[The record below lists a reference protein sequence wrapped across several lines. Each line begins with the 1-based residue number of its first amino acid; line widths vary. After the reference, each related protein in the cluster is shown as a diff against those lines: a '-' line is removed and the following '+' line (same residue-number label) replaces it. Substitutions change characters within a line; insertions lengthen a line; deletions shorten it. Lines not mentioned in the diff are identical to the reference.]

1 MLLRQCNTGPDKN
14 FKGLHLRNTSFL
26 AVCFSN
32 SRIKPLG
39 TVIRKTLIALICYY
53 MIGFLQELIIRA
65 RVSGGVFGSTD
76 HDGIRRF
83 AMQ

>member
-1 MLLRQCNTGPDKN
+1 
-14 FKGLHLRNTSFL
+14 
-26 AVCFSN
+26 
-32 SRIKPLG
+32 
-39 TVIRKTLIALICYY
+39 